1 MSDSPHRNTS
11 LHSEGNCREL
21 FVEKMLSMSQ
31 AARMLPSLRGGKTPH
46 PNTLIRWAKAGLK
59 SKGGRIIRLETYR
72 IGGTTCTSLNALRQF
87 FDLLNDVEPVDPPT
101 TPFQDSRAIEKQ
113 AIEARNILIERG
125 MLDK

>member
-87 FDLLNDVEPVDPPT
+87 FDLLNDVEPT
-101 TPFQDSRAIEKQ
+101 TSPVNFSEGSRVLTEQ
-113 AIEARNILIERG
+113 AMEARDILIERG
-125 MLDK
+125 MLDL